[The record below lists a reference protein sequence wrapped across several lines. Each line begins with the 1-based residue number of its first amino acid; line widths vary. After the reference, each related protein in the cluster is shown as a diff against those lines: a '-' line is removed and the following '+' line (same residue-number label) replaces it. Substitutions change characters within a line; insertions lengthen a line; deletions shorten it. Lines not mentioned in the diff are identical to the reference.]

1 VIEMT
6 TPTDSLETFTAT
18 IQNLI
23 TAKQTDLAVA
33 DIWYGEQ
40 TKIPRTPAVEVI
52 PGGKVRNP
60 AGAPRRVKNAFEC
73 FVLVQAGQVQ
83 DAQLNLHL
91 AGQLAESIETI
102 LHTDPTLGGIVINCL
117 VVRTDFGVSL
127 RSKTEFRAARLTVQ
141 AESLTLLPMQPNYNQ

>member
-1 VIEMT
+1 MAD
-6 TPTDSLETFTAT
+6 PTDSLVTYALT

-23 TAKQTDLAVA
+23 AAAQTDLAIS

-52 PGGKVRNP
+52 TGQKVRNP
-60 AGAPRRVKNAFEC
+60 AGAPRRVENLFEC

-83 DAQLNLHL
+83 DAQLNLRL
-91 AGQLAESIETI
+91 AEQLAESIETI
-102 LHTDPTLGGIVINCL
+102 LHTDPTLGGIVFNNT
-117 VVRTDFGVSL
+117 VVRIESGVST

-141 AESLTLLPMQPNYNQ
+141 AKSLTLLPMQPNYNQ